1 MTRTFPTASR
11 SALRDVRPGNAWLV
25 AVGHPDD
32 EAFGC
37 GSVIARAAALAP
49 RSRWRARPAR
59 SRRADP
65 RVCWL

>member
-11 SALRDVRPGNAWLV
+11 SGLRDVRPGNAWLV

-49 RSRWRARPAR
+49 RSRWRARRAR